1 MTTTTSS
8 LTEQQ
13 KARIQSH
20 AWECIA
26 ALEDADEAARRGIER
41 RFDREMEIARSASA
55 EAFRIAQGAQS

>member
-13 KARIQSH
+13 KARIV
-20 AWECIA
+20 
-26 ALEDADEAARRGIER
+26 ALAQLIVMNRWLLSVDHRKEAACT
-41 RFDREMEIARSASA
+41 SA